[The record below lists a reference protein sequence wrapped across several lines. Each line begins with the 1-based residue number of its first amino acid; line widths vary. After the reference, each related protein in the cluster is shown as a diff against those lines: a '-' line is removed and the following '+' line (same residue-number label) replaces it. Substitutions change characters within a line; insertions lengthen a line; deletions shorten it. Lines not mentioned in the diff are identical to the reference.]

1 MADFVSDADGEE
13 GEEEEDEDE
22 EDSEEDEDGPGLSA
36 IYNDHLVTTP
46 IKKNFVR
53 FVTRAIKLK
62 RLSLASLS
70 TLA

>member
-1 MADFVSDADGEE
+1 LADFVSDADGEE

-46 IKKNFVR
+46 IKNFVR
-53 FVTRAIKLK
+53 FDTRAIKLK
-62 RLSLASLS
+62 RLSLASFS
-70 TLA
+70 TIA